1 MSRSLTIHEPT
12 ADAPWMATPGS
23 STTVAELELAI
34 RAFPNLE
41 VRQLDDMVVLVTAF
55 RNWEKPTVEELSRA
69 MFGPDN
75 DAVLVRETGVHKTLD
90 EDSLP
95 VG

>member
-1 MSRSLTIHEPT
+1 
-12 ADAPWMATPGS
+12 MATPS
-23 STTVAELELAI
+23 PATTIAELEQAI

-41 VRQLDDMVVLVTAF
+41 VRQLDNMVVLVTAF
-55 RNWEKPTVEELSRA
+55 RDWEKPTADELARA

-75 DAVLVRETGVHKTLD
+75 DAVLVTETGARKIID